1 MRQYRHLLVILLL
14 LPLVAGCASG
24 SRATAVSSAD
34 NGEIDL
40 SCSYFHFLKGTHA
53 EYNQHF
59 AEAFEAFETALSCDP
74 TATYIEKK
82 LPVLLFRQGE
92 TDKAA
97 TLLRS
102 EIAKDPDDIS
112 QYLLLAHL
120 AIQQNKRDE
129 AIELYRE
136 VLKRDPANEAVRL
149 RLGILS
155 VQQDRFGEA
164 EEIFRDLIA
173 QNPELHLARIYLAR
187 LLQMTGNADGAAET
201 YEEALRLNW
210 SPELAFEIVD
220 FYSAQERY
228 DDALRLYDAV
238 LANDSS
244 NQKALIGRIQVL
256 LTVGRDEDALV
267 ELRNLREENS
277 NTNRLDMAIAKILLR
292 LGKIDEATTLLEG
305 LVEGESES
313 EANYLLGLIAFQ
325 DKELGKALGYL
336 EKIKAD
342 GPEYPDA
349 VYLQVRILRNIG
361 KTDEALALLK
371 AATSTSEKRH
381 PLFYAL
387 LSSLYQEQERMEE
400 AMAMLTAGVI
410 AFPQSEQLHFEH
422 ALLLER
428 SGLTLQAL
436 AAMQRV
442 LEISPENP
450 EALNYIGYT
459 WAELNINL
467 EQARNYIRKALELKP
482 DNGFIRDSLGWVEF
496 RLGNFESALLE
507 LQEALKLEPNDP
519 NIYSH
524 LGDVYRALKRPA
536 DARKAYLKAVE
547 IFDDEAEKGIL
558 RKKLDEL

>member
-1 MRQYRHLLVILLL
+1 MIQYRHLLVIFLL
-14 LPLVAGCASG
+14 LPLVTGCASG
-24 SRATAVSSAD
+24 SKATAVSSAD
-34 NGEIDL
+34 TGEIDL
-40 SCSYFHFLKGTHA
+40 SCSYYHFLKGTHA
-53 EYNQHF
+53 EYGQHF
-59 AEAFEAFETALSCDP
+59 AEALEAFETALSCDP

-97 TLLRS
+97 TLLRT

-120 AIQQNKRDE
+120 AIQQDNRDE

-155 VQQDRFGEA
+155 VQEERLDEA
-164 EEIFRDLIA
+164 EGIFRDLIV
-173 QNPELHLARIYLAR
+173 QNPELYLARIYLAR
-187 LLQMTGNADGAAET
+187 LLQMRGNADGAAET

-210 SPELAFEIVD
+210 SPELALEMVE
-220 FYSAQERY
+220 FYSSQERY
-228 DDALRLYDAV
+228 DDALRLYDSV
-238 LANDSS
+238 LANDMT
-244 NQKALIGRIQVL
+244 NQKALIGRIQIL
-256 LTVGRDEDALV
+256 LTIGRDEDALV
-267 ELRNLREENS
+267 ELRNLRKDNS
-277 NTNRLDMAIAKILLR
+277 NADRLDMAIAKILLR
-292 LGKIDEATTLLEG
+292 LGKIEEATTILEG
-305 LVEGESES
+305 LVAGESDS

-325 DKELGKALGYL
+325 DKDLGIALRYL
-336 EKIKAD
+336 EKITPD
-342 GPEYPDA
+342 GAEYPDA
-349 VYLQVRILRNIG
+349 VYLQVRILRNIE
-361 KTDEALALLK
+361 KTNEALALLEE
-371 AATSTSEKRH
+371 ATSSSEKRH

-387 LSSLYQEQERMEE
+387 LSSLYQEQQQMEE
-400 AMAMLTAGVI
+400 AMAILTAGVI

-428 SGLTLQAL
+428 SGLQQQAL

-459 WAELNINL
+459 WADLNINL
-467 EQARNYIRKALELKP
+467 EQARTYIRKALELKP
-482 DNGFIRDSLGWVEF
+482 ENGFIRDSLGWVEF
-496 RLGNFESALLE
+496 RLGNFETALLE
-507 LQEALKLEPNDP
+507 LLEALKLEPNDP

-547 IFDDEAEKGIL
+547 IFDDEAEKGL
-558 RKKLDEL
+558 LKKKLDEL

>member
-1 MRQYRHLLVILLL
+1 MRQFRHLLVFILL
-14 LPLVAGCASG
+14 LPLAAGCASG
-24 SRATAVSSAD
+24 SKATAVSSAD
-34 NGEIDL
+34 EPQIDL
-40 SCSYFHFLKGTHA
+40 ACSYFHFLWGTHA
-53 EYNQHF
+53 EYDQHF
-59 AEAFEAFETALSCDP
+59 DEALESFEKALSCDP

-82 LPVLLFRQGE
+82 LPILLFRQGE

-97 TLLRS
+97 ALLKN
-102 EIAKDPDDIS
+102 EIAKDPEDIS

-129 AIELYRE
+129 AIELYKE
-136 VLKRDPANEAVRL
+136 VLKRDPANESVQL

-155 VQQDRFGEA
+155 VQQDRFNEA
-164 EEIFRDLIA
+164 EEIFRELIA
-173 QNPELHLARIYLAR
+173 RNPELYLARIYLAR
-187 LLQMTGNADGAAET
+187 LLQMKGNPDSAAET

-210 SPELAFEIVD
+210 SAELVFEMVD
-220 FYSAQERY
+220 FYSSQERY
-228 DDALRLYDAV
+228 DDALRLYDSV
-238 LANDSS
+238 LANDST
-244 NQKALIGRIQVL
+244 NPKALLGRIQVL
-256 LTVGRDEDALV
+256 LTIGRDEDALV
-267 ELRNLREENS
+267 ELRNLREVNS
-277 NTNRLDMAIAKILLR
+277 NTDRLDMAISKILLR
-292 LGKIDEATTLLEG
+292 LGKIEEATTILEG
-305 LVEGESES
+305 LVDGESES

-325 DKELGKALGYL
+325 DKDLDLALKYL
-336 EKIKAD
+336 ETIKPEGA
-342 GPEYPDA
+342 EYPDA
-349 VYLQVRILRNIG
+349 IYLQVRILRNQG
-361 KTDEALALLK
+361 KTDQAFTLLK
-371 AATSTSEKRH
+371 VTTSNSETRH

-400 AMAMLTAGVI
+400 AMAILTAGVL

-428 SGLTLQAL
+428 SGLQQQAL

-459 WAELNINL
+459 WADLNMNL
-467 EQARNYIRKALELKP
+467 EEARTYIRKALELKP

-496 RLGNFESALLE
+496 RLGNFETALVE
-507 LQEALKLEPNDP
+507 LLEALKLEPDDP

-547 IFDDEAEKGIL
+547 IFDDEVEKGYL
-558 RKKLDEL
+558 KKKLDDL